1 MSIAVSV
8 PLLRAG
14 ATCTNKT
21 KKQPCQSLFVAPCSH
36 VWHYKCIRPIL
47 NGHTWPNFL
56 CPNCR
61 AVADLE
67 ADVEEAEEDWEED
80 SIEEALA
87 ASRQD
92 SENGGGEG
100 SSSEEPDGVRTP
112 RAMEPLPDHP
122 NGHAVVS
129 PTDDDEGVLG
139 DSLSPISTLDDEE
152 TQVVLIAHSVPLST
166 TASAPRAIPIRSTP
180 GPAGTTSY
188 ELTVG
193 PPGHEGPMTPRNDV
207 GPFVLDGGAGTTTAD
222 NGRVVGRTTGS
233 SGRRSVPGSASLQ
246 SLDATAAEVGSGR
259 A

>member
-1 MSIAVSV
+1 
-8 PLLRAG
+8 
-14 ATCTNKT
+14 
-21 KKQPCQSLFVAPCSH
+21 

-87 ASRQD
+87 ASRHD
-92 SENGGGEG
+92 SESGAGG

-112 RAMEPLPDHP
+112 RAMEPLSDLP

-129 PTDDDEGVLG
+129 SADNHEGVLG
-139 DSLSPISTLDDEE
+139 NSLTPISTLDDEE
-152 TQVVLIAHSVPLST
+152 TQVVPIAHSVPPST
-166 TASAPRAIPIRSTP
+166 TTSAPRAIPIRSTP

-193 PPGHEGPMTPRNDV
+193 PPGHEGPMTPRNDA

-222 NGRVVGRTTGS
+222 DGRVVGRTTGS
-233 SGRRSVPGSASLQ
+233 IGRRSIPGLASVQ
-246 SLDATAAEVGSGR
+246 SLDATAAEVGSSR

>member
-1 MSIAVSV
+1 M
-8 PLLRAG
+8 
-14 ATCTNKT
+14 
-21 KKQPCQSLFVAPCSH
+21 
-36 VWHYKCIRPIL
+36 WHYKCIRPIL

-92 SENGGGEG
+92 PVTGSAGG
-100 SSSEEPDGVRTP
+100 SSTEEPDGGRTP
-112 RAMEPLPDHP
+112 RAMEPLPDLP

-129 PTDDDEGVLG
+129 PTDHADLG
-139 DSLSPISTLDDEE
+139 PSLSSISTLEDDEV
-152 TQVVLIAHSVPLST
+152 TQVVQLAAT
-166 TASAPRAIPIRSTP
+166 TASAPRAIPVRSTP

-193 PPGHEGPMTPRNDV
+193 PPGHEGPMTPRNDA
-207 GPFVLDGGAGTTTAD
+207 GPFVLDGGAGATTAD
-222 NGRVVGRTTGS
+222 DGRIVGRTTGS
-233 SGRRSVPGSASLQ
+233 IGRRSVPGSASVQ
-246 SLDATAAEVGSGR
+246 SLDATAAEVGSSR